1 MSAYS
6 AKREPELNQST
17 TSESLRIVII
27 GGEAAGMSAAAKA
40 RRVAREATITVYEQ
54 SDVIS
59 FGACGLPYYVGDFF
73 SDAGEMSE
81 FSPEQ
86 FAARGITVRT
96 RHQVTQINAKDQM
109 IHVHNLTTGE
119 HFEQPYDRLLI
130 ATGAEPVIPPVPGL
144 KEGLNNGRV
153 FCVKTMK
160 DGIDLKQAIT
170 NPEIREVAI
179 IGAGYI
185 GLEMAEALERQGKTV
200 RIIESASYPL
210 ARTFDQEVAEWVIKT
225 LDKEGIQCHWQESVK
240 SLSEYDLFEYDL
252 SEYEKPEDEDHR
264 LLLTTDKGQYRADLV
279 VLCTGVRPNT
289 RFVSDSLVVVG
300 GTGLEMLDN
309 GAIVTD
315 DQGRTNLPN
324 IFSAGDCATV
334 IHGQLQK
341 PVWIPLAT
349 YANKMG
355 RLVGEVMGGLDKH
368 FPGAYGAACVK
379 VLSLEAGRVGLG
391 EQEAQEQGIDYQTV
405 VIKDKDHTNY
415 YPGQSDIL
423 VKLVYETASK
433 KLLGGQI
440 AGGRGA
446 VLRVDAL
453 VAAIK
458 GGLTTD
464 DLGMMDFCY
473 APPFA
478 RTWDA
483 LNVAGNVAR

>member
-6 AKREPELNQST
+6 EKREPELNQST
-17 TSESLRIVII
+17 TSEPLRIVII

-40 RRVAREATITVYEQ
+40 RRVAKDATVMVFEQ

-73 SDAGEMSE
+73 SDASEMSE

-86 FAARGITVRT
+86 FAARGIDVRT
-96 RHQVTQINAKDQM
+96 RHQVTQINIEEQTV
-109 IHVHNLTTGE
+109 HVHNLATGE
-119 HFEQPYDRLLI
+119 YFEQPYDRLLI

-144 KEGLNNGRV
+144 KEGLKDGRV
-153 FCVKTMK
+153 YCVKTMN
-160 DGIDLKQAIT
+160 DGIYLKETIT
-170 NPEIREVAI
+170 NPEVREVAI

-185 GLEMAEALERQGKTV
+185 GLEMAEALERQGKNV
-200 RIIESASYPL
+200 RIIESASHPL
-210 ARTFDQEVAEWVIKT
+210 AGTFDQEVAEWVMDALNKA
-225 LDKEGIQCHWQESVK
+225 GVQCHWQESVL
-240 SLSEYDLFEYDL
+240 SL
-252 SEYEKPEDEDHR
+252 KEDNDHR
-264 LLLTTDKGQYRADLV
+264 LLLTTDKGQYQADLV

-289 RFVSDSLVVVG
+289 RLVRDL
-300 GTGLEMLDN
+300 GLDMLAN

-315 DQGRTNLPN
+315 DQGRTSIPN

-334 IHGQLQK
+334 IHGQLDK
-341 PVWIPLAT
+341 AVWIPLAT

-355 RLVGEVMGGLDKH
+355 RLAGEVMGGLDKH

-379 VLSLEAGRVGLG
+379 VLSLEAGRVGLS
-391 EQEAQEQGIDYQTV
+391 ERDAKEQGIDYQTV

-415 YPGQSDIL
+415 YPDQSDIL
-423 VKLVYETASK
+423 VKLVYETVSK
-433 KLLGGQI
+433 KLLGGQV

-458 GGLTTD
+458 GGLTTE

-483 LNVAGNVAR
+483 LNVAGNVAK

>member
-1 MSAYS
+1 MSALS
-6 AKREPELNQST
+6 EKRVNELNQST
-17 TSESLRIVII
+17 TSGYLRIVII

-40 RRVAREATITVYEQ
+40 RRVAKDATIMVFEQ

-59 FGACGLPYYVGDFF
+59 FGACGLPYFVGDFF
-73 SDAGEMSE
+73 SDASEMSE

-86 FAARGITVRT
+86 FAAKGIDVRT
-96 RHQVTQINAKDQM
+96 RHQVTQINAKEQ
-109 IHVHNLTTGE
+109 IVHVHNLSTGE
-119 HFEQPYDRLLI
+119 YFEQPYDRLLI
-130 ATGAEPVIPPVPGL
+130 ATGAEPVVPPVPGL
-144 KEGLNNGRV
+144 KEGLKDGRV
-153 FCVKTMK
+153 FCVKTMN
-160 DGIDLKQAIT
+160 DGIYLKEAISSH
-170 NPEIREVAI
+170 EIKDVAI

-185 GLEMAEALERQGKTV
+185 GLEMAEALERHGKRV

-210 ARTFDQEVAEWVIKT
+210 ASTFDQEVAEWVMET
-225 LDKEGIQCHWQESVK
+225 LNKGGIQCHWQESVL
-240 SLSEYDLFEYDL
+240 SL
-252 SEYEKPEDEDHR
+252 KEDNDHR
-264 LLLTTDKGQYRADLV
+264 LLLTTDKDQYQADLV

-289 RFVSDSLVVVG
+289 RLVSEL
-300 GTGLEMLDN
+300 GLEMLGN

-315 DQGRTNLPN
+315 DQGRTSVPN

-334 IHGQLQK
+334 IHGQLDK

-355 RLVGEVMGGLDKH
+355 RLVGEIMGGLDKH

-379 VLSLEAGRVGLG
+379 VLNLEAGRVGLS
-391 EQEAQEQGIDYQTV
+391 EREAKDEGIDYQTV

-423 VKLVYETASK
+423 VKLIYESSSK

-458 GGLTTD
+458 GNLTTE

-473 APPFA
+473 APPFS

-483 LNVAGNVAR
+483 LNVAGNMAR

>member
-6 AKREPELNQST
+6 EKREPELNQST
-17 TSESLRIVII
+17 TSKPLRIVII

-40 RRVAREATITVYEQ
+40 RRVAKDVTVTVFEQ
-54 SDVIS
+54 SGVIS

-73 SDAGEMSE
+73 SDASEMSE

-86 FAARGITVRT
+86 FAARGIDVRI
-96 RHQVTQINAKDQM
+96 RHKVTQINAREQTV
-109 IHVHNLTTGE
+109 HVHNLATGE
-119 HFEQPYDRLLI
+119 YSEQPYDRLLI

-144 KEGLNNGRV
+144 KEGLKDGRV
-153 FCVKTMK
+153 FCVKTMN
-160 DGIDLKQAIT
+160 DGIYLKEAIT

-185 GLEMAEALERQGKTV
+185 GLEMAEALERQGKNV
-200 RIIESASYPL
+200 RIIESASHPL
-210 ARTFDQEVAEWVIKT
+210 AGTFDQEVAEWVMDALNKV
-225 LDKEGIQCHWQESVK
+225 GIQCHWQESVL
-240 SLSEYDLFEYDL
+240 SL
-252 SEYEKPEDEDHR
+252 KEDNDHR
-264 LLLTTDKGQYRADLV
+264 LLLTTDKGQYQTDLV

-289 RFVSDSLVVVG
+289 RLVSDL
-300 GTGLEMLDN
+300 GLDMLDN

-315 DQGRTNLPN
+315 DQGKTNLPN
-324 IFSAGDCATV
+324 IFAAGDCATV
-334 IHGQLQK
+334 PHGQLKK

-355 RLVGEVMGGLDKH
+355 RLAGEVMGGLDKH

-379 VLSLEAGRVGLG
+379 VLSLEAGRVGLSERDAKERG
-391 EQEAQEQGIDYQTV
+391 MDYQTV

-423 VKLVYETASK
+423 VKLVYDSSSK

-440 AGGRGA
+440 AGERGA

-458 GGLTTD
+458 GGLTTE

>member
-6 AKREPELNQST
+6 ENREHELNQST
-17 TSESLRIVII
+17 TSEPLRIVII

-40 RRVAREATITVYEQ
+40 RRVAKDATVMVFEQ

-86 FAARGITVRT
+86 FAARGINVRT
-96 RHQVTQINAKDQM
+96 RHQVTQINASNQVV
-109 IHVHNLTTGE
+109 HVHNLTTGE
-119 HFEQPYDRLLI
+119 YFEQPYDRLLI
-130 ATGAEPVIPPVPGL
+130 ATGAEPVIPSVPGL
-144 KEGLNNGRV
+144 KEGLSNGRV

-160 DGIDLKQAIT
+160 DGIYLKEAIT
-170 NPEIREVAI
+170 SAEIRDVAI

-185 GLEMAEALERQGKTV
+185 GLEMAEALERQGKNV
-200 RIIESASYPL
+200 RIIESASHPL
-210 ARTFDQEVAEWVIKT
+210 LGTFDQEVAEWVMNT
-225 LDKEGIQCHWQESVK
+225 LNKEGIHCHWQESVE
-240 SLSEYDLFEYDL
+240 SMT
-252 SEYEKPEDEDHR
+252 EDESHR
-264 LLLTTDKGQYRADLV
+264 LLLTTDKGQYQADLV

-289 RFVSDSLVVVG
+289 RFVSDL
-300 GTGLEMLDN
+300 GLEMLGN

-334 IHGQLQK
+334 IHGQLEK

-379 VLSLEAGRVGLG
+379 VLSLEAGRVGLS
-391 EQEAQEQGIDYQTV
+391 ERDATEQGIDYQTV

-423 VKLVYETASK
+423 VKLVYETVSK

-458 GGLTTD
+458 GGLTTE

-483 LNVAGNVAR
+483 LNVAGNVAK

>member
-6 AKREPELNQST
+6 EKREPELNQST
-17 TSESLRIVII
+17 TSEPLRIVII

-40 RRVAREATITVYEQ
+40 RRVAKDATIMVFEQ

-86 FAARGITVRT
+86 FAARGIDVRT
-96 RHQVTQINAKDQM
+96 RHQVTQINTEEQTV
-109 IHVHNLTTGE
+109 HVHNLATGE
-119 HFEQPYDRLLI
+119 YFEQPYDRLLI

-144 KEGLNNGRV
+144 KEGLKDGRV
-153 FCVKTMK
+153 YCVKTMN
-160 DGIDLKQAIT
+160 DGIYLKETIT

-185 GLEMAEALERQGKTV
+185 GLEMAEALERQGKNV
-200 RIIESASYPL
+200 RIIESASHPL
-210 ARTFDQEVAEWVIKT
+210 AGTFDQEVAEWVMDALNKA
-225 LDKEGIQCHWQESVK
+225 GVQCHWQESVL
-240 SLSEYDLFEYDL
+240 SL
-252 SEYEKPEDEDHR
+252 KEDNDHR
-264 LLLTTDKGQYRADLV
+264 LLLTTDRGQYQADLV

-289 RFVSDSLVVVG
+289 RLVSDL
-300 GTGLEMLDN
+300 GLDMLAN
-309 GAIVTD
+309 GAIVID
-315 DQGRTNLPN
+315 DQGRTSIPN

-334 IHGQLQK
+334 IHGQLGK

-355 RLVGEVMGGLDKH
+355 RLAGEVMGGLDKH

-379 VLSLEAGRVGLG
+379 VLSLEAGRVGLS
-391 EQEAQEQGIDYQTV
+391 ERDAKERGIDYQTV

-423 VKLVYETASK
+423 VKLVYESSSK

-458 GGLTTD
+458 GGLTTE

-483 LNVAGNVAR
+483 LNVAGNVAK

>member
-1 MSAYS
+1 MSAIS
-6 AKREPELNQST
+6 ESFSSEKSVNELNQST
-17 TSESLRIVII
+17 ASESLSIVII
-27 GGEAAGMSAAAKA
+27 GGEAAGMSAAAKV
-40 RRVAREATITVYEQ
+40 RRVTKDATITVYEQ

-86 FAARGITVRT
+86 FAARGIDVCT
-96 RHQVTQINAKDQM
+96 RHQVTQINAKEQ
-109 IHVHNLTTGE
+109 IVHVHNLSTGE
-119 HFEQPYDRLLI
+119 YFDHPYDRLLI
-130 ATGAEPVIPPVPGL
+130 ATGAEPVVPPVPGL
-144 KEGLNNGRV
+144 REGLTDGRV
-153 FCVKTMK
+153 FCVKTMN
-160 DGIDLKQAIT
+160 DGITLKEAIS
-170 NPEIREVAI
+170 NHEIKEVAI

-185 GLEMAEALERQGKTV
+185 GLEMAEALERQGKNV
-200 RIIESASYPL
+200 RIIESAPWPL
-210 ARTFDQEVAEWVIKT
+210 AGTFDQEVAEWVMEALNKAGIK
-225 LDKEGIQCHWQESVK
+225 CHWQESVQ
-240 SLSEYDLFEYDL
+240 SLSEDD
-252 SEYEKPEDEDHR
+252 DHR
-264 LLLTTDKGQYRADLV
+264 LLLTTDKGQYPADLV

-289 RFVSDSLVVVG
+289 RLVSDL
-300 GTGLEMLDN
+300 GLEMLGN

-315 DQGRTNLPN
+315 DQGRTSIPN
-324 IFSAGDCATV
+324 IFAAGDCATV
-334 IHGQLQK
+334 PHGQLNK

-355 RLVGEVMGGLDKH
+355 RLAGEVMGGSDKH

-379 VLSLEAGRVGLG
+379 VLSLEAGRVGLS
-391 EQEAQEQGIDYQTV
+391 EREARDEGIDYQTV

-423 VKLVYETASK
+423 VKLIYESSSK

-458 GGLTTD
+458 GGLTTE

>member
-6 AKREPELNQST
+6 ENHASDKSVNELNQSS
-17 TSESLRIVII
+17 TSEPFRIVII

-40 RRVAREATITVYEQ
+40 RRVAKDASITVYEQ

-86 FAARGITVRT
+86 FVARGIDVRT
-96 RHQVTQINAKDQM
+96 RHQVTQINTAEQVV
-109 IHVHNLTTGE
+109 HVHNLTSGE
-119 HFEQPYDRLLI
+119 YFEQPYDRLLI
-130 ATGAEPVIPPVPGL
+130 ATGAEPVVPPVPGL

-153 FCVKTMK
+153 YCVKTMK
-160 DGIDLKQAIT
+160 DGIYLKEAIT
-170 NPEIREVAI
+170 SAEIRDIAI

-185 GLEMAEALERQGKTV
+185 GLEMAEALERQGKNV
-200 RIIESASYPL
+200 RIIESASHPL
-210 ARTFDQEVAEWVIKT
+210 AGTFDQEVAEWVMNT
-225 LDKEGIQCHWQESVK
+225 LDKEGIHCHWQESVE
-240 SLSEYDLFEYDL
+240 SLT
-252 SEYEKPEDEDHR
+252 EDVNHR
-264 LLLTTDKGQYRADLV
+264 LLLTTDKGQYQADLV

-289 RFVSDSLVVVG
+289 RFVSDL
-300 GTGLEMLDN
+300 GLEMLGN

-334 IHGQLQK
+334 IHGQLEK

-355 RLVGEVMGGLDKH
+355 RLAGEVMGGLDKH

-379 VLSLEAGRVGLG
+379 VLSLEAGRVGLS
-391 EQEAQEQGIDYQTV
+391 EREAQEQGIDYQTV

-423 VKLVYETASK
+423 VKLVYETVSK

-458 GGLTTD
+458 GGLTTE

>member
-6 AKREPELNQST
+6 ENHASDKSVNELNQST
-17 TSESLRIVII
+17 ASGPLRIVII

-40 RRVAREATITVYEQ
+40 RRVAKDATVMVFEQ
-54 SDVIS
+54 SDIIS

-86 FAARGITVRT
+86 FAARGIDVRT
-96 RHQVTQINAKDQM
+96 RHQVTQINTEEQ
-109 IHVHNLTTGE
+109 IVHVHNLATGE
-119 HFEQPYDRLLI
+119 YFEQPYDRLLI

-144 KEGLNNGRV
+144 KEGLKDGRV
-153 FCVKTMK
+153 FCVKTMN
-160 DGIDLKQAIT
+160 DGIYLKETIT

-185 GLEMAEALERQGKTV
+185 GLEMAEALERQGKNV
-200 RIIESASYPL
+200 RIIESASHPL
-210 ARTFDQEVAEWVIKT
+210 AGTFDQEVAEWAMEALNKA
-225 LDKEGIQCHWQESVK
+225 GIQCHWQESVL
-240 SLSEYDLFEYDL
+240 SL
-252 SEYEKPEDEDHR
+252 KEDNDYR
-264 LLLTTDKGQYRADLV
+264 LLLTTDKGQYQTDLV

-289 RFVSDSLVVVG
+289 RLASEPCLVG
-300 GTGLEMLDN
+300 DTRLDMLGN

-315 DQGRTNLPN
+315 DQGRSSIPN

-334 IHGQLQK
+334 IHGQLDK

-355 RLVGEVMGGLDKH
+355 RLAGEVMGGLDKH

-379 VLSLEAGRVGLG
+379 VLSLEAGRVGLS
-391 EQEAQEQGIDYQTV
+391 ERDAQEQGIDYQTV

-423 VKLVYETASK
+423 VKLVYEPSSK

-458 GGLTTD
+458 GGLTTE

>member
-1 MSAYS
+1 MPVIN
-6 AKREPELNQST
+6 EPNQPT
-17 TSESLRIVII
+17 TSASLEIVII

-40 RRVAREATITVYEQ
+40 RRVDRNATITVYEQ

-59 FGACGLPYYVGDFF
+59 FGACGLPYYIGDFF

-86 FAARGITVRT
+86 FASRKIDVQT
-96 RHQVTQINAKDQM
+96 RHQVTRINTTEQVV
-109 IHVHNLTTGE
+109 HVHNLATGKY
-119 HFEQPYDRLLI
+119 FERPYDRLLI

-144 KEGLNNGRV
+144 KKGLNSGRV

-160 DGIDLKQAIT
+160 DGSYLKEAIT
-170 NPEIREVAI
+170 NPGIRDVTI

-185 GLEMAEALERQGKTV
+185 GLEMAEALERQGKRV
-200 RIIESASYPL
+200 CLIESAPHPL
-210 ARTFDQEVAEWVIKT
+210 ATTFDREVAQWVMDT
-225 LDKEGIQCHWQESVK
+225 LDKKGIQSHWQESAK
-240 SLSEYDLFEYDL
+240 SLSEDKY
-252 SEYEKPEDEDHR
+252 HR
-264 LLLTTDKGQYRADLV
+264 LLLTTDKGQHQTDLI
-279 VLCTGVRPNT
+279 VLCTGVFPNT
-289 RFVSDSLVVVG
+289 RFVSNI
-300 GTGLEMLDN
+300 GLETMDN

-315 DQGRTNLPN
+315 NQGRTNLPN

-334 IHGQLQK
+334 IHGQLKK

-355 RLVGEVMGGLDKH
+355 RIVGEVMTGLDKH

-379 VLSLEAGRVGLG
+379 VLSLEAGRVGLS
-391 EQEAQEQGIDYQTV
+391 EREAQKNGINYQTV
-405 VIKDKDHTNY
+405 VIKDKDHSNY
-415 YPGQSDIL
+415 YPDPSDIL
-423 VKLVYETASK
+423 VKLIYEAASK

-440 AGGRGA
+440 AGKQGA

-453 VAAIK
+453 IAAIK
-458 GGLTTD
+458 GGLTTE

-483 LNVAGNVAR
+483 LNIAGNVAK